1 MPAGK
6 KTPATQDAV
15 IRKATAALV
24 TRSERAEDVEHLVA
38 TFVDCGIIDMID
50 NSKNQIL
57 YGRRGTGKTHV
68 LRYLGSRFR
77 EQNFVVVYIDA
88 RTLGSSTIYSD
99 MERPLHTRFIGLYR
113 DVLSLLHNA
122 LLEDLVVG
130 EHVHNDR
137 AFNALAEVERQIN
150 YAEDE
155 GTQIRERVTEGNSGE
170 LAGGV
175 RASISAAGPSL
186 TAKVGGATRDSRE
199 REVETR
205 AASRPKV
212 IFPAVYEAFNKTL
225 ELMGIERLVIL
236 LDEWSSIPN
245 DLQPYLAELLNRA
258 FFANPKVSIKIATL
272 EFRSRFAIYD
282 PKGHRIAGLELGG
295 DIETALDLD
304 DFYVYDRNPEN
315 TEATFADLLLKHL
328 GAAFDDLAYL
338 EREYGVSTP
347 DDFVDLMFTDK
358 AFKELVRAAEGVAR
372 DLLQI
377 FTRAYLNAWKSGAAH
392 ITVPT
397 VTNAAREWYEKDKQ
411 SNLGENQHALLK
423 ALVDNV
429 IGDRHARSFL
439 VAREDSSAPVLRSLI
454 DQRVVHIIR
463 NGYADKDNP
472 GTRYNIYTLDYGCYV
487 DLKGTKGEPE
497 FEISDEEAV
506 VEAKAAGSAPVV
518 PFDDNRRIRRIVVP
532 RELLLHPARWRDKQ
546 AAER

>member
-1 MPAGK
+1 
-6 KTPATQDAV
+6 
-15 IRKATAALV
+15 
-24 TRSERAEDVEHLVA
+24 
-38 TFVDCGIIDMID
+38 
-50 NSKNQIL
+50 
-57 YGRRGTGKTHV
+57 
-68 LRYLGSRFR
+68 
-77 EQNFVVVYIDA
+77 
-88 RTLGSSTIYSD
+88 
-99 MERPLHTRFIGLYR
+99 
-113 DVLSLLHNA
+113 
-122 LLEDLVVG
+122 
-130 EHVHNDR
+130 
-137 AFNALAEVERQIN
+137 
-150 YAEDE
+150 
-155 GTQIRERVTEGNSGE
+155 
-170 LAGGV
+170 
-175 RASISAAGPSL
+175 
-186 TAKVGGATRDSRE
+186 
-199 REVETR
+199 
-205 AASRPKV
+205 
-212 IFPAVYEAFNKTL
+212 
-225 ELMGIERLVIL
+225 MGIERLVIL
-236 LDEWSSIPN
+236 LDEWSCIPN

-347 DDFVDLMFTDK
+347 DDFVDLMFTDQ